1 MNKIEKETL
10 KNNLLEIYNINS
22 NINFTIDNYI
32 FPHEI
37 LLKEI
42 KRIEFI
48 INKLLKEK
56 NKELYGNSFYCTHLR
71 IYIDKTNNY
80 LEQLEIHL
88 DVLNEVLNNN
98 QSYKKIITKQKNIIK
113 LNYIKLYFLKNKIEI
128 KLKKHEKTP
137 YKFDLYKEIFIQ
149 PEYRK
154 MISKEA
160 KIVFEDKKREYNA
173 EIGLIYTNYLR
184 MDLETFFVKESNI
197 YDYIQRMKTE
207 YIKIKELTVD
217 KLIDNSHIDL
227 LLELIN
233 NYTDKYL
240 ILMKY
245 TNNKDSSL
253 KDDYIEILKIKY
265 NYLKINPNQMEYT
278 SVKNDLY
285 KEEAYLERMK
295 EDWNKTFGRPSYSY
309 IILSQKF
316 LKNHLDE
323 LLENDIYFELFLCT
337 LNTEEENYL
346 EWIKRKVNLK
356 EFLSNKYNFSL
367 KDFKGI
373 ELKDYVTIETLI
385 ILLCSIYIDVEYLR
399 QILIGLHKKYP
410 VQYNGHTIFDG
421 IKKINFDESNAG
433 DELFSYLSS
442 FEYINISKDV
452 ESIKTKKRRS
462 INCSCIIFSEGLK
475 NISLKNVKGK
485 INYYFPSSVENI
497 ILNTDNTQH
506 IHFNNFNKSK
516 YRNLKK
522 LSSLLTEYLYDNK
535 GYIKSTHKITTRF
548 IFHYPDNLNYI
559 FDYKSNQLPI
569 EYSFS
574 MEREE
579 LTQEEIKNYLENSPY
594 LKEIVGINELNKSY
608 QKK

>member
-1 MNKIEKETL
+1 MNNSKKEEL
-10 KNNLLEIYNINS
+10 INSLLEVYNMNS
-22 NINFTIDNYI
+22 NVNFTNYNFV

-295 EDWNKTFGRPSYSY
+295 EDWNKTIGRPSYPY
-309 IILSQKF
+309 IKLSQKF

-337 LNTEEENYL
+337 LNSEEENYL

-373 ELKDYVTIETLI
+373 ELKDYVTVETLI

-452 ESIKTKKRRS
+452 ESLETKKRRS
-462 INCSCIIFSEGLK
+462 INCSCIMFSEGLK

-516 YRNLKK
+516 YRNLKR

-535 GYIKSTHKITTRF
+535 GYIKSTNKITTRF

-559 FDYKSNQLPI
+559 FDFKEDQLPI
-569 EYSFS
+569 GYSFTAQ
-574 MEREE
+574 REN
-579 LTQEEIKNYLENSPY
+579 LTQEDNLEDSPY

>member
-1 MNKIEKETL
+1 MNNS
-10 KNNLLEIYNINS
+10 NNVELINSLLEIYNMNS
-22 NINFTIDNYI
+22 NVNFTNYNYV
-32 FPHEI
+32 FPHKLLIKKIEKVEI
-37 LLKEI
+37 II
-42 KRIEFI
+42 K
-48 INKLLKEK
+48 KLLKERK
-56 NKELYGNSFYCTHLR
+56 NKLYDNSFICTHIRL
-71 IYIDKTNNY
+71 YIDIINDY

-88 DVLNEVLNNN
+88 EVLNKVLNNN
-98 QSYKKIITKQKNIIK
+98 PNNKNIINKQKNIIK
-113 LNYIKLYFLKNKIEI
+113 MNWLKLYFLKIEMSIKINNYEKYDIKFNDKNK
-128 KLKKHEKTP
+128 L
-137 YKFDLYKEIFIQ
+137 FDNIIAQ
-149 PEYRK
+149 SEYNQL
-154 MISKEA
+154 ISKEA
-160 KIVFEDKKREYNA
+160 KLVFEDKKREYNA
-173 EIGLIYTNYLR
+173 EISLIYTNYLR
-184 MDLETFFVKESNI
+184 LDLEMYFLDENNVDEFLQK
-197 YDYIQRMKTE
+197 MKNE
-207 YIKIKELTVD
+207 FIKIKEIQIKKVS
-217 KLIDNSHIDL
+217 DNSQIDP

-245 TNNKDSSL
+245 TNNNDSSL

-295 EDWNKTFGRPSYSY
+295 EDWNKTIGRPSYLNVL
-309 IILSQKF
+309 LSQKF
-316 LKNHLDE
+316 LKNHLEE

-337 LNTEEENYL
+337 LNTEDENYL

-356 EFLSNKYNFSL
+356 EFLSKKYNYSL

-373 ELKDYVTIETLI
+373 ELKDYVTVETLI

-399 QILIGLHKKYP
+399 HILIRLHKKYP

-433 DELFSYLSS
+433 DELFKYLSS
-442 FEYINISKDV
+442 FEYISISKDV
-452 ESIKTKKRRS
+452 ESIKTKKRRR

-475 NISLKNVKGK
+475 NISLKNVTGK

-535 GYIKSTHKITTRF
+535 GYIKSTDKITTRF
-548 IFHYPDNLNYI
+548 IFHYPDNLNYT
-559 FDYKSNQLPI
+559 FK
-569 EYSFS
+569 
-574 MEREE
+574 REN
-579 LTQEEIKNYLENSPY
+579 LTQEDILEDSLY

>member
-1 MNKIEKETL
+1 MNNS
-10 KNNLLEIYNINS
+10 NNEELINSLLEIYNMNS
-22 NINFTIDNYI
+22 NVNFTNYNYV
-32 FPHEI
+32 FPHKLLIKKIEKVEI
-37 LLKEI
+37 II
-42 KRIEFI
+42 K
-48 INKLLKEK
+48 KLLKERK
-56 NKELYGNSFYCTHLR
+56 NKLYDNSFICTHIRL
-71 IYIDKTNNY
+71 YIDIINDY

-88 DVLNEVLNNN
+88 EVLNKVLNNN
-98 QSYKKIITKQKNIIK
+98 PNNKNIINKQKNIIK
-113 LNYIKLYFLKNKIEI
+113 MNWLKLYFLKIEMSIKINNYEKHYIKFNDKNK
-128 KLKKHEKTP
+128 L
-137 YKFDLYKEIFIQ
+137 FDNIIAQ
-149 PEYRK
+149 SEYNQL
-154 MISKEA
+154 ISKEA
-160 KIVFEDKKREYNA
+160 KLVFEDKKREYNA

-184 MDLETFFVKESNI
+184 LDLEMYFLDESNI
-197 YDYIQRMKTE
+197 YEFLQKMKNE
-207 YIKIKELTVD
+207 FIKIKEIQIKKVS
-217 KLIDNSHIDL
+217 DNSQIDP

-245 TNNKDSSL
+245 TNNNDSSL

-295 EDWNKTFGRPSYSY
+295 EDWNKTIGRPSYLNVL
-309 IILSQKF
+309 LSQKF
-316 LKNHLDE
+316 LKNHLEE

-337 LNTEEENYL
+337 LNTEDENYL

-373 ELKDYVTIETLI
+373 ELKDYVTVETLI

-433 DELFSYLSS
+433 DELFNYLSS
-442 FEYINISKDV
+442 FEYISISKDV
-452 ESIKTKKRRS
+452 ESLETKKERT

-475 NISLKNVKGK
+475 NISLKNVTGK

-535 GYIKSTHKITTRF
+535 GYIKSTDKITTRF
-548 IFHYPDNLNYI
+548 IFHYPDNLNYT
-559 FDYKSNQLPI
+559 FK
-569 EYSFS
+569 
-574 MEREE
+574 REN
-579 LTQEEIKNYLENSPY
+579 LTQEDILEDSLY

>member
-1 MNKIEKETL
+1 MNNS
-10 KNNLLEIYNINS
+10 NNVELINSLLEIYNMNS
-22 NINFTIDNYI
+22 NVNFTNYNYV
-32 FPHEI
+32 FPHKLLIKKIEKVEI
-37 LLKEI
+37 II
-42 KRIEFI
+42 K
-48 INKLLKEK
+48 KLLKERK
-56 NKELYGNSFYCTHLR
+56 NKLYDNSFICTHIRL
-71 IYIDKTNNY
+71 YIDIINDY

-88 DVLNEVLNNN
+88 EVLNKVLNNN
-98 QSYKKIITKQKNIIK
+98 PNNKNIIDKQKNIIK
-113 LNYIKLYFLKNKIEI
+113 MNWLKLYFLKIEMSIKINNYEKHYIKFNDKNK
-128 KLKKHEKTP
+128 L
-137 YKFDLYKEIFIQ
+137 FDNIIAQ
-149 PEYRK
+149 SEYNQL
-154 MISKEA
+154 ISKEA
-160 KIVFEDKKREYNA
+160 KLVFEDKKREYNA

-184 MDLETFFVKESNI
+184 LDLEMYFLDENNVDEFLQK
-197 YDYIQRMKTE
+197 MKNE
-207 YIKIKELTVD
+207 FIKIKEIQIKKVS
-217 KLIDNSHIDL
+217 DNSQIDP

-245 TNNKDSSL
+245 TNNNDSSL

-295 EDWNKTFGRPSYSY
+295 EDWNKTIGRPSYLNVL
-309 IILSQKF
+309 LSQKF
-316 LKNHLDE
+316 LKNHLEE

-337 LNTEEENYL
+337 LNTEDENYL

-356 EFLSNKYNFSL
+356 EFLSKKYNYSL

-373 ELKDYVTIETLI
+373 ELKDYVTVETLI

-399 QILIGLHKKYP
+399 HILIRLHKKYP

-433 DELFSYLSS
+433 DELFNYLSS
-442 FEYINISKDV
+442 FEYISISKDV
-452 ESIKTKKRRS
+452 ESLETKKRRR

-475 NISLKNVKGK
+475 NISLKNVTGK

-535 GYIKSTHKITTRF
+535 GYIKSTDKITTRF
-548 IFHYPDNLNYI
+548 IFHYPDNLNYT
-559 FDYKSNQLPI
+559 FVFK
-569 EYSFS
+569 
-574 MEREE
+574 REN
-579 LTQEEIKNYLENSPY
+579 LTQEDILENSPY
-594 LKEIVGINELNKSY
+594 LKKIVGINELNKSY

>member
-1 MNKIEKETL
+1 MNNS
-10 KNNLLEIYNINS
+10 NNEELINSLLEIYNMNS
-22 NINFTIDNYI
+22 NVNFTNYNYV
-32 FPHEI
+32 FPHKLLIKKIEKVEI
-37 LLKEI
+37 II
-42 KRIEFI
+42 K
-48 INKLLKEK
+48 KLLKERK
-56 NKELYGNSFYCTHLR
+56 NKLYDNSFICTHIRL
-71 IYIDKTNNY
+71 YIDIINDY

-88 DVLNEVLNNN
+88 EVLNKVLNNN
-98 QSYKKIITKQKNIIK
+98 PNNKNIIDKQKNIIK
-113 LNYIKLYFLKNKIEI
+113 INWLKLYFLKIEMSIKINNYEKHYIKFNDKNK
-128 KLKKHEKTP
+128 L
-137 YKFDLYKEIFIQ
+137 FDNIIAQ
-149 PEYRK
+149 SEYNQL
-154 MISKEA
+154 ISKEA
-160 KIVFEDKKREYNA
+160 KLVFEDKKREYNA

-184 MDLETFFVKESNI
+184 LDLEMYFLDESNI
-197 YDYIQRMKTE
+197 YEFLQKMKNE
-207 YIKIKELTVD
+207 FIKIKEIQIKKVS
-217 KLIDNSHIDL
+217 DNSQIDP

-245 TNNKDSSL
+245 TNNNDSSL

-295 EDWNKTFGRPSYSY
+295 EDWNKTIGRPSYLNVL
-309 IILSQKF
+309 LSQKF
-316 LKNHLDE
+316 LKNHLEE

-337 LNTEEENYL
+337 LNTEDENYL

-373 ELKDYVTIETLI
+373 ELKDYVTVETLI

-433 DELFSYLSS
+433 DELFNYLSS
-442 FEYINISKDV
+442 FEYISISKDV
-452 ESIKTKKRRS
+452 ESLETKKERT

-475 NISLKNVKGK
+475 NISLKNVTGK

-535 GYIKSTHKITTRF
+535 GYIKSTDKITTRF
-548 IFHYPDNLNYI
+548 IFHYPDNLNYT
-559 FDYKSNQLPI
+559 FK
-569 EYSFS
+569 
-574 MEREE
+574 REN
-579 LTQEEIKNYLENSPY
+579 LTQEDILEDSLY

>member
-1 MNKIEKETL
+1 MNNS
-10 KNNLLEIYNINS
+10 NNEELINSLLEIYNMNS
-22 NINFTIDNYI
+22 NVNFTNYNYV
-32 FPHEI
+32 FPHKLLIKKIEKVEI
-37 LLKEI
+37 II
-42 KRIEFI
+42 K
-48 INKLLKEK
+48 KLLKERK
-56 NKELYGNSFYCTHLR
+56 NKLYDNSFICTHIRL
-71 IYIDKTNNY
+71 YIDIINDY

-88 DVLNEVLNNN
+88 EVLNKVLNNN
-98 QSYKKIITKQKNIIK
+98 PNNKNIIDKQKNIIK
-113 LNYIKLYFLKNKIEI
+113 MNWLKLYFLKIEMSIKINNYEKYDIKFNDKNK
-128 KLKKHEKTP
+128 L
-137 YKFDLYKEIFIQ
+137 FDNIIAQ
-149 PEYRK
+149 SEYNQL
-154 MISKEA
+154 ISKEA
-160 KIVFEDKKREYNA
+160 KLVFEDKKREYNA

-184 MDLETFFVKESNI
+184 LDLEMYFLDENNVDEFLQK
-197 YDYIQRMKTE
+197 MKNE
-207 YIKIKELTVD
+207 FIKIKEIQIKKVS
-217 KLIDNSHIDL
+217 DNSQIDP

-245 TNNKDSSL
+245 TNNNDSSL

-295 EDWNKTFGRPSYSY
+295 EDWNKTIGRPSYLNVL
-309 IILSQKF
+309 LSQKF
-316 LKNHLDE
+316 LKNHLEE

-337 LNTEEENYL
+337 LNTEDENYL

-373 ELKDYVTIETLI
+373 ELKDYVTVETLI

-433 DELFSYLSS
+433 DELFKYLSS
-442 FEYINISKDV
+442 FEYISISKDV

-475 NISLKNVKGK
+475 NISLKNVTGK

-535 GYIKSTHKITTRF
+535 GYIKSTDKITTRF
-548 IFHYPDNLNYI
+548 IFHYPDNLNYT
-559 FDYKSNQLPI
+559 FK
-569 EYSFS
+569 
-574 MEREE
+574 REN
-579 LTQEEIKNYLENSPY
+579 LTQEDILEDSLY